1 MAELIIF
8 LLGAMSIS
16 FMCSVLEAVLMS
28 TPISYITMREEEG
41 YGPAKKMKDFKQN
54 SSRPIAAIL
63 SLNTIA
69 NTVGAAGVGR
79 QATLVFGSEWFGVV
93 SATTTIL
100 ILVFSEIVPKTIGT
114 HGWRSLMGFATSAIK
129 VLIVI
134 MFPIVWVIEKI
145 QKLISPKENETAVSR
160 DEVSAMANVAEE
172 AGDLEE
178 DENEIIQNVINMDEI
193 KAGDVMTPRVVCAIA
208 PESMTLRDFFKDK
221 RFKSH
226 SRIPVYS
233 DNDEYITGYV
243 LRMDVLQLVAEDK
256 FDKTLSEIRRDIASF
271 DVDTPMD
278 KVWDEMLEHDE
289 QISIVIDEYGS
300 FQGILTL
307 EDVIET
313 IMGSEIV
320 DERDSVRD
328 MQQLALAQWK
338 KRNATDK

>member
-1 MAELIIF
+1 MLTLIVF
-8 LLGAMSIS
+8 LLTAMAVS
-16 FMCSVLEAVLMS
+16 FLCSVLESVLMS

-41 YGPAKKMKDFKQN
+41 YAPAKRMKNFKQN

-69 NTVGAAGVGR
+69 NTIGAAGVGR
-79 QATLVFGSEWFGVV
+79 QATLVFGSEWFGLV
-93 SATTTIL
+93 SVITTVL

-114 HGWRSLMGFATSAIK
+114 HGWRSLMGFAASAIG

-134 MFPIVWVIEKI
+134 MFPCVWLIEKL
-145 QKLISPKENETAVSR
+145 QKLISPKDNETAVSR

-178 DENEIIQNVINMDEI
+178 DENEIIQNVINLDEV
-193 KAGDVMTPRVVCAIA
+193 KAYDVMTPRVVCAIA
-208 PESMTLRDFFKDK
+208 PESMTLRAFFKDK

-233 DNDEYITGYV
+233 DNDEYITGYI

-256 FDKTLSEIRRDIASF
+256 FDKTLADIRRDIASF
-271 DVDTPMD
+271 DEDTPMD